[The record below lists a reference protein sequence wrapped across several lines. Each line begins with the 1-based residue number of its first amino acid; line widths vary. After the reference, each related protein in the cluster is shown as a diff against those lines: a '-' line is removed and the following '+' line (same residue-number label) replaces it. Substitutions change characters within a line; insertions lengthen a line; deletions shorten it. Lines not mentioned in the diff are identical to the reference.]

1 MKVLSL
7 CDWISCG
14 QLALERA
21 WIHIDTYYASE
32 IKPIAIQ
39 VTQTNYPNT
48 IQIWDLTKVSY
59 KDGIL
64 CTEKWD
70 FKTDIDLVIF
80 GSPCQTFSIAMRT
93 DKRVWMEDKKKSWLF
108 LECYRILQEVK
119 PKYFLMENV
128 ARMRDSDAQII
139 TDMMWVKPI
148 RINSKLVS
156 PQLRDRYY
164 RTNIEWVTQPKDKWI
179 KLQDILTSWYTDREK
194 ARALLVSDSRPIR
207 DKERM
212 YRRYRQTWFTTIVW
226 EEKWDN
232 NSIRYLNQT
241 ELERCQTV
249 PEWYTRCLTRNQAA
263 DVLWD
268 GWTVDVIAHIFSFIP
283 KQNG

>member
-1 MKVLSL
+1 MLSL

-21 WIHIDTYYASE
+21 WIRIDTYYASE

-59 KDGIL
+59 KDGVL
-64 CTEKWD
+64 HTEKRD

-93 DKRVWMEDKKKSWLF
+93 DKRVWMDDKKKSWLF

-128 ARMRDSDAQII
+128 ARMRNSDAQII

-179 KLQDILTSWYTDREK
+179 KLQDILTSWYTDRDK
-194 ARALLVSDSRPIR
+194 ARALLVSDSRPIK

-241 ELERCQTV
+241 ELERCQTI
-249 PEWYTRCLTRNQAA
+249 PEWYTKCLTRNQAA

>member
-1 MKVLSL
+1 MKILSL
-7 CDWISCG
+7 CDWISCWHI
-14 QLALERA
+14 ALERA
-21 WIHIDTYYASE
+21 WISVDEYYASE
-32 IKPIAIQ
+32 IKGIAIQ
-39 VTQTNYPNT
+39 VTQQNYPQT
-48 IQIWDLTKVSY
+48 IQIWDLRKVSY
-59 KDGIL
+59 KDWIL
-64 CTEKWD
+64 YTEKWE
-70 FKTDIDLVIF
+70 FKTEIDLVMF

-93 DKRVWMEDKKKSWLF
+93 DKRIWMNDMEKSWLF
-108 LECYRILQEVK
+108 LECYRILNEVK

-194 ARALLVSDSRPIR
+194 ARALLVSDSRPIK

-241 ELERCQTV
+241 ELERCQTI